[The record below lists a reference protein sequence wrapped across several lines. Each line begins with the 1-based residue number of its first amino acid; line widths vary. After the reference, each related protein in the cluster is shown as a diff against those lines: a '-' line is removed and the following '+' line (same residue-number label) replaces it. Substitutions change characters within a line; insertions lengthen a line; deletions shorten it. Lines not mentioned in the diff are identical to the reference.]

1 MTRNQIGLSAFS
13 KWIELKFIEGHEY
26 AIDINPKLGMHR
38 IEGGSLVHAIFREG
52 VRTPLLWLQGYVP
65 SPFYEREELEKRL
78 LLASKAPSEKIIT
91 FFRISNKFQDNGI
104 LKLILTGTKILEL

>member
-1 MTRNQIGLSAFS
+1 M
-13 KWIELKFIEGHEY
+13 
-26 AIDINPKLGMHR
+26 
-38 IEGGSLVHAIFREG
+38 HAIFREG
-52 VRTPLLWLQGYVP
+52 VRTPFLWLQGYVP

-78 LLASKAPSEKIIT
+78 ILASKAPSEKIIT